1 MNKKYKV
8 IDGNTACAEV
18 SYLFTEAAGIYPITP
33 SSDMAELID
42 EWSFNNKKN
51 FYGSSVK
58 VVQMQSEAGAIGF
71 IHGLLQAGTI
81 ASTYTSSQGLLLMI
95 PNMYKIAGE
104 LLPCVINVSSRA
116 IATHALS
123 IMGDHQDIYAVRQTG
138 FAILASSSVQDIYNL
153 SIVANLSTMSGRVP
167 IVNFFDGFRLSHEY
181 KKIEII
187 DESKIKDILDFSKI
201 NEFKSNSI
209 LSKKV
214 IRGTAQNDDIY
225 FQNTEARNTIYND
238 FPDTINNYMKKINEL
253 TGKEYK
259 PFNYYGSKDADSVI
273 IAMGAV
279 CDTIKEVIDN
289 EKNSKI
295 GLVEVHLYRPFSKKY
310 LFNVLPRTVKKIAV
324 LDRTKEHGSIGEP
337 LYLDILG
344 AFSDAIKKP
353 LIIGGRYGLAG
364 KNTDS
369 ACIKGVYDHLNSKN
383 PFNNFTIG
391 IEDYVTNLSI
401 KVPEYIIKKD
411 NMKEIII
418 YGYGSDG
425 MVSASKNILSV
436 LGNNTEGY
444 VQGYFEYDSRKSG
457 NVTKCHL
464 RISKDEI
471 RSEYYLNNKDVVIC
485 TKYNYLSKYNILDN
499 INENGIF
506 ILVTDLS
513 EKEIND
519 TIDEKIKK
527 IIKNKHIKF
536 YIIDAYSI
544 AEKHNLKNKIS
555 TVVESIFFYLTDII
569 KYDVIVKKIQDEIV
583 KMYSSKGKEVVEANL
598 KILLD
603 SPKEIKEIELVEDD
617 IIDDVEKELYKDNV
631 FNKVTALEGNKL
643 TVKDFLEHN
652 DGSYETGTTKYEK
665 RALAEKVSIWNKDKC
680 IECNFCS
687 FVCPHAVIRPF
698 ILTSEEVKKYNLED
712 KVRECIGKPDYY
724 FYIGISSAD
733 CTGCSLC
740 ANICPAQALTM
751 IDTKESKVNKD
762 IYKLFEKENEELFDK
777 YTIKG
782 SQFKKPLFEF
792 SGACAG
798 CGETPYIKLLTQLF
812 GEKLVIANATGCSSI
827 YGASSVSM
835 PYSIS
840 WMNSLFEDNAEFGYG
855 LRASY
860 NMIRHYIENI
870 IKNNIES
877 QSENNKK
884 LLKQWLDNKDDFTI
898 TSKIKDNIDYK
909 EIKELETLK
918 EYIPSKSIW
927 IIGGDGWAYDI
938 GYGGLD
944 HVLAQGEDVNILV
957 LDTECYSN
965 TGGQASK
972 STKTGAI
979 AKFAIGGKSNPN
991 KDLARLAISYDNV
1004 YVASISLGANMMQ
1017 ALTAL
1022 KEAEEHQGPSI
1033 VIAYSPCINHGIK
1046 GGMSSSINE
1055 EKLVV
1060 ESGYFNL
1067 FRYKPSEDKLYLDY
1081 KNPNFDLYDKL
1092 LNNESRYN
1100 LLKTTNEEF
1109 AKELLEKNKKIAID
1123 RFNYYK
1129 ELSEK

>member
-1 MNKKYKV
+1 MSKKYRV

-42 EWSFNNKKN
+42 ELSSNGKKN
-51 FYGSSVK
+51 LFGNSVK

-71 IHGLLQAGTI
+71 VHGLLQAGTI

-116 IATHALS
+116 LATHALS

-153 SIVANLSTMSGRVP
+153 SIVANLSTMDGKVP
-167 IVNFFDGFRLSHEY
+167 IINFFDGFRLSHEY
-181 KKIEII
+181 KKIEVL
-187 DESKIKDILDFSKI
+187 DDSKIKDLVNFSKI
-201 NEFKSNSI
+201 NEFKSNS
-209 LSKKV
+209 LLAKKV

-225 FQNTEARNTIYND
+225 FQNTEARNSVYND
-238 FPDTINNYMKKINEL
+238 FPDIVNNYMKKVNEL
-253 TGKEYK
+253 TGKSYK
-259 PFNYYGSKDADSVI
+259 PFNYYGSRDAESVI

-289 EKNSKI
+289 ENSKI
-295 GLVEVHLYRPFSKKY
+295 GLIEVHLYRPFSKKY
-310 LFNVLPRTVKKIAV
+310 LFSVLPRTVKRVAV
-324 LDRTKEHGSIGEP
+324 LDRTKEHGSSGEP

-344 AFSDAIKKP
+344 AFSDVAKKP

-383 PFNNFTIG
+383 PFNNFTVG
-391 IEDYVTNLSI
+391 VEDDVTNLSI
-401 KVPEYIIKKD
+401 KVPDYKIK
-411 NMKEIII
+411 NSNTKEILI

-436 LGNNTEGY
+436 LGNNTQGY

-499 INENGIF
+499 INKDGIF

-519 TIDEKIKK
+519 TLDENIKK
-527 IIKNKHIKF
+527 IIKNKNIKF
-536 YIIDAYSI
+536 YIIDAYKI
-544 AEKHNLKNKIS
+544 AELHNLNDKIS
-555 TVVESIFFYLTDII
+555 TVIESILFYLTDIV

-583 KMYSSKGKEVVEANL
+583 KMYSSKGKEVVESNL

-603 SPKEIKEIELVEDD
+603 SPKEIKEIKIAEDD
-617 IIDDVEKELYKDNV
+617 IIDEIEKELYKDKV
-631 FNKVTALEGNKL
+631 FNKVSDLEGNSL
-643 TVKDFLEHN
+643 TVKDFLEHK
-652 DGSYETGTTKYEK
+652 DGSYEIATTKYEK
-665 RALAEKVSIWNKDKC
+665 RALAETIPVWDKDKC

-687 FVCPHAVIRPF
+687 FVCPHAVVRPF
-698 ILTSEEVKKYNLED
+698 ILNKEEVKKYNLES
-712 KVRECIGKPDYY
+712 KVRELIGKSDYY
-724 FYIGISSAD
+724 FYIGISTPD

-740 ANICPAQALTM
+740 ASTCPSKALEMKNVSSISFDKNTY
-751 IDTKESKVNKD
+751 N
-762 IYKLFEKENEELFDK
+762 LFEKENEELFNK

-812 GEKLVIANATGCSSI
+812 GEKIVIANATGCSSI
-827 YGASSVSM
+827 YGASSVAM

-860 NMIRHYIENI
+860 HIIRNNIENI
-870 IKNNIES
+870 INDKLSTQKES
-877 QSENNKK
+877 NKK
-884 LLKQWLDNKDDFTI
+884 LLKEWIDNKDDFEI
-898 TSKIKDNIDYK
+898 TTKVRNNLDYID
-909 EIKELETLK
+909 IKELEPLK
-918 EYIPSKSIW
+918 EYIPAKTIW
-927 IIGGDGWAYDI
+927 IVGGDGWAYDI

-944 HVLAQGEDVNILV
+944 HVLALGEDVNILV

-972 STKTGAI
+972 STKTGSI
-979 AKFAIGGKSNPN
+979 AKFAIGGKTKPN
-991 KDLARLAISYDNV
+991 KDLAKLAMSYDNV

-1017 ALTAL
+1017 AISAL

-1033 VIAYSPCINHGIK
+1033 IIAYAPCINHGIK

-1055 EKLVV
+1055 EKLAV

-1067 FRYKPSEDKLYLDY
+1067 FRYNPKEEKLYLDF
-1081 KNPNFDLYDKL
+1081 KTPNFELYEKM
-1092 LNNESRYN
+1092 LNNEKRYSM
-1100 LLKTTNEEF
+1100 LKEVN
-1109 AKELLEKNKKIAID
+1109 KESAMDLLEKNKKIAID

-1129 ELSEK
+1129 DLSER